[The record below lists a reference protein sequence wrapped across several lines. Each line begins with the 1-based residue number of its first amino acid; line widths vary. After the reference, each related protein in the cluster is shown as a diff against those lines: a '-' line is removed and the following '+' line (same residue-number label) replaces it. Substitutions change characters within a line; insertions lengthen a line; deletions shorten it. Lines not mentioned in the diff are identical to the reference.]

1 MSKFKL
7 VTKDLSQ
14 VGLLLIKKDF
24 TQKPTCAGDI
34 TKPVKNIIID
44 KKGKTYFFA
53 DDQVL
58 KYLKTILSDKYKNG
72 IKPTTLKKIKNW
84 N

>member
-7 VTKDLSQ
+7 ATTDLIKVS
-14 VGLLLIKKDF
+14 LLLIKKDF
-24 TQKPTCAGDI
+24 SQKPTCADDI

-53 DDQVL
+53 DDQAL
-58 KYLKTILSDKYKNG
+58 KYIKTILCDKYKNG